1 MAIDYEAWKRFGVA
15 TAALT
20 VAFLLAVYSE
30 VLAHEGNVIGTAA
43 AGSAALALAG
53 FVAVTAVP
61 YLARRTSIEWLRS
74 SVDYHLTREG
84 VVFIGS
90 IFVLSIAALNTGNN
104 LLFLIV
110 AAMLASILVSG
121 IVSRIVLSGLD
132 LEVLLPDHVFAR
144 RAVLARIRL
153 RKTRRLMPSFS
164 VAVTG
169 TEASSR
175 WFRRIRSPEKRGD
188 NLLGPGVYFPYVRPG
203 ATVSQSLEVRFP
215 QRGNYRQE
223 NFGISTRFP
232 FGFLEKV
239 LKVPAGRDLL
249 VYPAVDPTEEFY
261 EILPLLTG
269 EMESHLRGRGHDLY
283 SIREYLPGDSARFV
297 DWKASAH
304 TSALKVREFTR
315 EDERRVQLVFDR
327 AQTEESPAA
336 ADAASG
342 QFERAVEFCAALA
355 WHFHQI
361 DSQVEFISDDFQT
374 RTAKAGEVIFDILH
388 YLALVKPRS
397 GREGF
402 LESLGQSN
410 LFKIIITGASPGSI
424 PTHLW
429 TSSYFVFQEK
439 L

>member
-1 MAIDYEAWKRFGVA
+1 MPIDVDAWKRFGVA

-30 VLAHEGNVIGTAA
+30 VLAHEGNVAGTAI
-43 AGSAALALAG
+43 AGSLALLLAG
-53 FVAVTAVP
+53 YVAVTAVP
-61 YLARRTSIEWLRS
+61 YLARRTSVEWLRS

-84 VVFIGS
+84 AVYIGS

-121 IVSRIVLSGLD
+121 VVSRIVLSGLN
-132 LEVLLPDHVFAR
+132 LEVVLPDHVFAR
-144 RAVLARIRL
+144 RPVLARIRL
-153 RKTRRLMPSFS
+153 RKMRRMLPSFS
-164 VAVTG
+164 VSVTG
-169 TEASSR
+169 SEAAGR
-175 WFRRIRSPEKRGD
+175 WLRRVRADVPGD
-188 NLLGPGVYFPYVRPG
+188 NLLGPGVYFPYLRPG
-203 ATVSQSLEVRFP
+203 VTASQSLDVRFP
-215 QRGNYRQE
+215 RRGSYRQE
-223 NFGISTRFP
+223 NFSISTRFP

-239 LKVPAGRDLL
+239 IKIPARRELL

-283 SIREYLPGDSARFV
+283 SIRDYQPGDGARFV

-304 TSALKVREFTR
+304 TTNLKVREFTR

-327 AQTEESPAA
+327 VAVAGSSE
-336 ADAASG
+336 G
-342 QFERAVEFCAALA
+342 RFERAVDFCAALA

-361 DSQVEFISDDFQT
+361 DSQIEFISDDF
-374 RTAKAGEVIFDILH
+374 RTKPAKASDVVFDILG
-388 YLALVKPRS
+388 YLALAQPR
-397 GREGF
+397 REGDNF
-402 LESLGQSN
+402 LDTLDSSD
-410 LFKIIITGASPGSI
+410 LFKIIVTGAAPGSI

-429 TSSYFVFQEK
+429 TSSYFVFQER